1 MQIFKTIK
9 EVRDA
14 VALARRQGNAI
25 GFVPTMGALHT
36 GHGSLI
42 QKARAECGYVVVS
55 IFVNPTQFGPT
66 EDFNKYPRTLDAD
79 AKLCESMG
87 ADCIFAPSAEEMY
100 PQLRVTSQCTSGLSA
115 VQRGSL
121 TWVDVEQL
129 TDGLCGESRPGHFRG
144 VTTVCTKLFHI
155 VLPDK
160 AYFGQKDAQQ
170 AAVICRMVEDLNFPM
185 EVIVCPTVRE
195 SDGLAMSSRNRYLSP
210 EQRKQAICLY
220 QALSRCKEMVQQG
233 TVSTS
238 RLVEQMTQIV
248 TKAGAQ
254 VDYISIVD
262 ARTLG
267 PVEKLEAD
275 SLAAIA
281 CRVGQ
286 TRLIDNMLIFLN
298 PLRFQV

>member
-1 MQIFKTIK
+1 MQLFKTIK

-14 VALARRQGNAI
+14 VAQARRQGKSI

-66 EDFNKYPRTLDAD
+66 EDFNKYPRTLDDD

-87 ADCIFAPSAEEMY
+87 ADCIFAPSADEMY
-100 PQLRVTSQCTSGLSA
+100 PQKNFS
-115 VQRGSL
+115 
-121 TWVDVEQL
+121 WVDVEQL
-129 TDGLCGESRPGHFRG
+129 TEGLCGTSRPGHFRG
-144 VTTVCTKLFHI
+144 VTTVCTKLFH
-155 VLPDK
+155 VVGPDK

-170 AAVICRMVEDLNFPM
+170 AAVICRMVADLNFPM
-185 EVIVCPTVRE
+185 EVVVCPTVRE
-195 SDGLAMSSRNRYLSP
+195 ADGLAMSSRNRYLSP

-220 QALSRCKEMVQQG
+220 NALCRCRELIQQG
-233 TVSTS
+233 TMSAS
-238 RLVEQMTQIV
+238 RLIEQMTQIV
-248 TKAGAQ
+248 TKAGVQ
-254 VDYISIVD
+254 VDYISMVD
-262 ARTLG
+262 ARTLA
-267 PVEKLEAD
+267 PVDKVQAD
-275 SLAAIA
+275 TLVAMA